1 MSQESGK
8 TVNGVRIALHPPGSA
23 RQRRTLDERLR
34 VRFPALVRPVGGAFL
49 RLPPSWRLRRL
60 MLARSILR
68 AYAAANRRDFDLI
81 LTAYDAR
88 LYEYHP
94 SADLMPPDFEPVY
107 HGHSGYLAFWRRW
120 LDVFPDIRWDP
131 EEILDFG
138 NRAFVTTR
146 QSGHGS
152 TSDIAVDERVFQ
164 LFTFRAGLVIRQ
176 EDFLDRAKA
185 LQAVEVS
192 E

>member
-1 MSQESGK
+1 MKAMQ
-8 TVNGVRIALHPPGSA
+8 GVRIALHPAGSA
-23 RQRRTLDERLR
+23 TQRRTLDERLG
-34 VRFPALVRPVGGAFL
+34 VRFPALVRPVREVFL
-49 RLPPSWRLRRL
+49 RLPPSSRLRRL
-60 MLARSILR
+60 ILARSMLR

-81 LTAYDAR
+81 LTAYDTR

-94 SADLMPPDFEPVY
+94 SADLMPPDFDPVY

-131 EEILDFG
+131 QEILDFG
-138 NRAFVTTR
+138 NRALVTTR

-164 LFTFRAGLVIRQ
+164 LFTFRSGLVIRQ

-185 LQAVEVS
+185 LKAAGAS

>member
-34 VRFPALVRPVGGAFL
+34 VRFPALVRPVGAAFL

-120 LDVFPDIRWDP
+120 LDVFPDIRWTRRRYSTLATEPWLRLVKAGTDR
-131 EEILDFG
+131 LATSLWTSGCFSCSHFG
-138 NRAFVTTR
+138 PAW
-146 QSGHGS
+146 
-152 TSDIAVDERVFQ
+152 
-164 LFTFRAGLVIRQ
+164 
-176 EDFLDRAKA
+176 
-185 LQAVEVS
+185 
-192 E
+192 